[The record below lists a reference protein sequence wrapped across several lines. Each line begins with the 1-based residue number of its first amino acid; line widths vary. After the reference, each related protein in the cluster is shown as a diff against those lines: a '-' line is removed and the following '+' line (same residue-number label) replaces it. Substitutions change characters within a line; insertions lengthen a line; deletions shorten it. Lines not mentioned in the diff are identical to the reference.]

1 MADGYTDKFRRRYSG
16 LRSEF
21 DMNWLEHFKDI
32 TEYLMPRKG
41 RYLNVDE
48 NTPNNGQKRNESI
61 IDGTGGRALRIL
73 AAGMQS
79 GLTSPA
85 RPWFRLGLADKDLEA
100 YAPVRFYLDEVRR
113 RMMTVF
119 SKSNF
124 YSVIHNVYSEM
135 GGFGTAA
142 MLVEQD
148 YEHIIRCYPFTCGE
162 YVLGTDATLRADTLY
177 RWFFMTAIQ
186 LVNMY
191 GEENCSDTVKNHAK
205 HDKKDI
211 WHKIIQAIEP
221 NFDRDPTMLDGP
233 NKPWISVTFEE
244 NAASMDN
251 TLKVGG
257 YDMFPV
263 MAPRWDTTGSEIYGR
278 SPGMDVLPDI
288 MMLQKMQ
295 EKKLRAL
302 DKIVDPP
309 MNAPSS
315 LKETGGGSIISG
327 GVNYL
332 DPIQGAQKFE
342 PAYQIKPDI
351 NAINNDIMDV
361 RNSIK
366 EGFYNDLFLM
376 LAMTGNKEM
385 TAREVAERH
394 EEKLLSV
401 GPVVERIQPELLDR
415 MIDRTYDVMGV
426 RGMLP
431 EPPEML
437 EEMDIE
443 VEYIG
448 LLAQAQKLV
457 GTSAIEQTAGF
468 TASLVEI
475 WPEARHK
482 FDALQAV
489 DEFAD
494 MVGVPTRIIV
504 DDDEVDKAVEA
515 DAAQARQAQ
524 QAESA
529 ERMAAG
535 AKTLSETDMDKNSAL
550 KMIQGGQQGGPQ

>member
-1 MADGYTDKFRRRYSG
+1 MADFTDKFRKRYSG

-21 DMNWLEHFKDI
+21 DNNWLEHYKDI
-32 TEYLMPRKG
+32 TEYLLPRKG

-48 NTPNNGQKRNESI
+48 NKPNDGQKRNESI

-85 RPWFRLGLADKDLEA
+85 RPWFRLGLSDKDLEA
-100 YAPVRFYLDEVRR
+100 YAPVRFYLDEVEK
-113 RMMTVF
+113 RMMTIF

-124 YSVIHNVYSEM
+124 YSVIHSVYSEL

-142 MLVEQD
+142 MLIEEDWQHV
-148 YEHIIRCYPFTCGE
+148 IRCYPFTAGE
-162 YVLGTDATLRADTLY
+162 YVLGVDATLRADTLY
-177 RWFFMTAIQ
+177 RWFFMTAINI
-186 LVNMY
+186 VGMY
-191 GEENCSDTVKNHAK
+191 GEENCSSIVNLHATRDLKDT
-205 HDKKDI
+205 
-211 WHKIIQAIEP
+211 WHKVIQGIEP
-221 NFDRDPTMLDGP
+221 NYDRDVTKMDGP
-233 NKPWISVTFEE
+233 NKEWISVTFEE
-244 NAASMDN
+244 NAANMDDV
-251 TLKVGG
+251 LRVSG

-302 DKIVDPP
+302 DKLVDPP
-309 MNAPSS
+309 MNAPPS

-327 GVNYL
+327 GVNYI
-332 DPIQGAQKFE
+332 DVIQGSQKFE
-342 PAYQIKPDI
+342 PTYEISPDFHSI
-351 NAINNDIMDV
+351 GGEIQDV
-361 RNSIK
+361 RNAIK

-376 LAMTGNKEM
+376 LALTGDKVM

-415 MIDRTYDVMGV
+415 VIDRTYDIMAL
-426 RGMLP
+426 RDLLP
-431 EPPEML
+431 EPPEQL
-437 EEMDIE
+437 EGMDIE
-443 VEYIG
+443 VEYIS
-448 LLAQAQKLV
+448 LLAQAQKMI
-457 GTSAIEQTAGF
+457 GTSAIEQTAEFAAGL
-468 TASLVEI
+468 SQV

-482 FDALQAV
+482 FDSLQAV
-489 DEFAD
+489 DEFAE
-494 MVGVPTRIIV
+494 MVGVPTKIIV
-504 DDDEVDKAVEA
+504 PDDDVDEMV
-515 DAAQARQAQ
+515 AAEQEQAKQAQ
-524 QAESA
+524 QADAA

-550 KMIQGGQQGGPQ
+550 KSITGGMKR